1 MKKRIFLAFLVVII
15 FALAFSSCRN
25 GIDTSTETDTETATD
40 TSIETGTS
48 TQTDTTTDTESDTDT
63 GTDTNT
69 EAEVESDTE
78 SETETETQIAD
89 VLLEINDKKSRV
101 GQIAFDITFN
111 KIEGEFSLFFADKEK
126 NVLPYYSSIAKIKGK
141 IGKTE
146 GFREIILP
154 KNCKYIMIS
163 GESNWYLEIPNE
175 YCIEDSFRFSALSD
189 IHYNKGDYF
198 NSALDFLDTQDI
210 DFVGVAGD
218 LTNNGELEYLK
229 KYNNAIKDREYKV
242 YTTNGNHD
250 VGAILSGAWEE
261 NINTKIYADGEVLD
275 VSRSG
280 FDFVYQS
287 QKGGGVFVFLAQMR
301 WNYPDEIDSTEYTII
316 DQSQLIW
323 LEEMFEKYKDE
334 TVYLFFHTF
343 LSDPDGKAENS
354 VGNLKTSAGY
364 EYDLPF
370 SYGSADEEELR
381 LLLKKYKNVI
391 FFSGHSHWMFQ
402 LEELNENLNFS
413 NFGGEYG
420 YMVHIPSVCDP
431 RYIEDDQAQRT
442 SMVGKS
448 SQGWIIDETDEVII
462 FTPVDFIEGIYFT
475 EYMKIIYK
483 G

>member
-1 MKKRIFLAFLVVII
+1 MKKRISLLLLAVII
-15 FALAFSSCRN
+15 LTLVFSSCN
-25 GIDTSTETDTETATD
+25 SIDTSTDTETEIASDTSTETETE
-40 TSIETGTS
+40 IESEAS
-48 TQTDTTTDTESDTDT
+48 T
-63 GTDTNT
+63 
-69 EAEVESDTE
+69 
-78 SETETETQIAD
+78 ETETEIESDTSTETETEIESEASSDTETETEAPD
-89 VLLEINDKKSRV
+89 VELEVNIKKSRV

-111 KIEGEFSLFFADKEK
+111 KIEGEFALFYADEEK
-126 NVLPYYSSIAKIKGK
+126 NVLPYYSSISRFNGE

-146 GFREIILP
+146 EFREIILP
-154 KNCKYIMIS
+154 KDCKYILLS
-163 GESNWYLEIPNE
+163 GEDSWYLEIPNE
-175 YCIEDSFRFSALSD
+175 YCIDESFRFSALSD

-198 NSALDFLDTQDI
+198 EDALDFLDTQNI
-210 DFVGVAGD
+210 DFVGIAGD

-229 KYNNAIKDREYKV
+229 KYNEAIKDRKYKV

-250 VGAILSGAWEE
+250 VGAILSGVWEE
-261 NINTKIYADGEVLD
+261 NINTKIYADSEVLD
-275 VSRSG
+275 VSKSG

-301 WNYPDEIDSTEYTII
+301 WNYPKEIDSTEYTII

-323 LEEMFEKYKDE
+323 LEEMLEKYKDE

-381 LLLKKYKNVI
+381 LLLKEYKNVV

-420 YMVHIPSVCDP
+420 YMVHIPSVCEP
-431 RYIEDDQAQRT
+431 RYIEDDQSQRT
-442 SMVGKS
+442 SMTGES

-475 EYMKIIYK
+475 EYMKIIHK
-483 G
+483 